1 MGLRAKIWTDPMQA
15 GYEIT
20 FYYEKEDK
28 LYIAKKVELE
38 FQEYKPYEDH
48 PSTLGVSLRDV
59 RAGFF
64 QDLINELNQLGFK
77 PKSESFLEGE
87 LEATKFH
94 LKDMRTLLKL
104 K

>member
-1 MGLRAKIWTDPMQA
+1 MRA

-28 LYIAKKVELE
+28 IYVAKKLDLE
-38 FQEYKPYEDH
+38 FQEYTPYETH
-48 PSTLGVSLRDV
+48 PATLTVTLRDV
-59 RAGFF
+59 RSGFF

-77 PKSESFLEGE
+77 PKSESFLQGE

-94 LKDMRTLLKL
+94 LKDMRALLKL